1 MRRAARTMTIA
12 LRQSGFFMQKERPP
26 CRWPVTAARTIA
38 TRKPEKLVH
47 SIDSCIVGLAFGL
60 SGLSFLV
67 LTFTLSC
74 SPPVT
79 ASISSEKAISS
90 RPYDESLAPPP
101 FFLPPKLKMHTPTVI
116 ITTCTYSIVVY
127 FLPPSSRPPAI
138 TGTILHDLPSTCG
151 DGASHHLLAWVGWN
165 EGAAPRRTREPD
177 ATRVDTRAPREA
189 VHTSARRGPFGIP
202 WARRVD
208 LFACGHLCHRPTA
221 RLRRE
226 RDVPQGLVGAG
237 HREHLRDTRVKD
249 LLVRDLAAR

>member
-1 MRRAARTMTIA
+1 MTIA
-12 LRQSGFFMQKERPP
+12 LRHSGFFMQKARPP
-26 CRWPVTAARTIA
+26 CRWPVTAARAAA

-60 SGLSFLV
+60 SGLSFFV

-101 FFLPPKLKMHTPTVI
+101 FFLPPKLKMHTPSVI

-138 TGTILHDLPSTCG
+138 TGTILHDLPSTCVANETYRR
-151 DGASHHLLAWVGWN
+151 ASL
-165 EGAAPRRTREPD
+165 EPAIASICEMPELKISLCGILQPD
-177 ATRVDTRAPREA
+177 DPSASTP
-189 VHTSARRGPFGIP
+189 TSAMPALIP
-202 WARRVD
+202 RSTASARKVNAKRS
-208 LFACGHLCHRPTA
+208 CSSP
-221 RLRRE
+221 
-226 RDVPQGLVGAG
+226 
-237 HREHLRDTRVKD
+237 
-249 LLVRDLAAR
+249 